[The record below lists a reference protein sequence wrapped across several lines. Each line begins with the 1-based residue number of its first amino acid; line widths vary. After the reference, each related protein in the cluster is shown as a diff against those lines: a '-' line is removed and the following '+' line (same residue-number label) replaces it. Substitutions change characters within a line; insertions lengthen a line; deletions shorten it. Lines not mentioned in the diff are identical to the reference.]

1 MSYSFTTPPQSSHY
15 DLDAS
20 ARISSDEEL
29 FVGVEEK
36 YINIEHYVAP
46 FSHDQGLYHFSDSLS
61 IDGEWSEHSLS
72 PAFPYDTTFSADYAY
87 PGPFMNASDAVPCCD
102 IP

>member
-1 MSYSFTTPPQSSHY
+1 MSYSFTTALQSSHY

-20 ARISSDEEL
+20 ARISSDEEP
-29 FVGVEEK
+29 FADMTEK
-36 YINIEHYVAP
+36 YANIEHYVAP

-61 IDGEWSEHSLS
+61 TDGEWPEHSLS
-72 PAFPYDTTFSADYAY
+72 PAFPYETMFSADYAN
-87 PGPFMNASDAVPCCD
+87 PGPFMNASDPVPCYD